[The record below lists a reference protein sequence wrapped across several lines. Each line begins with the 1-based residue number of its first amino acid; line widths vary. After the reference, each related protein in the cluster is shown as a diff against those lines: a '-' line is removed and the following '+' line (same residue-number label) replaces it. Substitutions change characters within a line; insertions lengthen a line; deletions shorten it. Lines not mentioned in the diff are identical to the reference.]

1 MSKVWTPTGLQQGPV
16 NSVVGKGE
24 TIYNP
29 GSGQA
34 SLVTRGTKGV
44 DNQPSS
50 VSPDDDNIILGN
62 DVDWR
67 TGNKFADQVAP
78 HTQALEGINKIYSKI
93 QNASDK
99 SSSSKN
105 TLKVQKRQ
113 FAEQEQQHQQALQDS
128 ADQQRYQHEI
138 TDYTKNMNKY
148 KCGKDKPHYDDGKI
162 ISDWDLFRGYAPG
175 IGASIAQGLWWK
187 NNPIQYHNTYASNP
201 YAASSLQGL
210 ASLRQN
216 PYQAYDE
223 ANQQSR
229 QAQYSLS
236 QAGGSSGAQRYAGML
251 GLGLGRQNTWAQI
264 QQQAQ
269 QQNNAYKSQYF
280 NAALQQ
286 GQQDRSAR
294 MQANQHD
301 WDDYIKAHGAKVKGI
316 ETAMANTINMF
327 RQMEADRFKGE
338 MADKT
343 DAIYN
348 KMVENDS
355 KRIEADANKNIGSI
369 FEYKQNNNPLFK
381 SYDFLGNPDV
391 TMPWNIRFRKDDWR
405 TPYLNMQAAAKAQQ
419 NAKDR
424 DYYNRIRS
432 WQNGGYSK

>member
-93 QNASDK
+93 QNASDR
-99 SSSSKN
+99 SSLSKN

-113 FAEQEQQHQQALQDS
+113 FAEQEQQHQHALQDS

-148 KCGKDKPHYDDGKI
+148 KCGKDKPHYAEGKI

-201 YAASSLQGL
+201 YEASALQGL

-223 ANQQSR
+223 ANQQAR
-229 QAQYSLS
+229 QSQYSLS
-236 QAGGSSGAQRYAGML
+236 QAGGLSGAQRYSGML

-264 QQQAQ
+264 QQQTQ
-269 QQNNAYKSQYF
+269 QQDNAYNSQYW
-280 NAALQQ
+280 NKALEAGHWNQSSLIQ
-286 GQQDRSAR
+286 TG
-294 MQANQHD
+294 QHD

-316 ETAMANTINMF
+316 ETAMTNTINMF
-327 RQMEADRFKGE
+327 RQMEDDRFKGK
-338 MADKT
+338 MADRLN
-343 DAIYN
+343 DIYVQH
-348 KMVENDS
+348 VENE
-355 KRIEADANKNIGSI
+355 KANTKAAEEA
-369 FEYKQNNNPLFK
+369 
-381 SYDFLGNPDV
+381 
-391 TMPWNIRFRKDDWR
+391 T
-405 TPYLNMQAAAKAQQ
+405 KAQQ
-419 NAKDR
+419 EVARALSNNYPLFSPMTFLNPNARKPWFVDTNDWR
-424 DYYNRIRS
+424 NGWGYLKQ
-432 WQNGGYSK
+432 QNQ